1 MEAEGQSQNT
11 IKRISRKAM
20 QGFNMIPY
28 HLENE
33 DSEEEAIILN
43 RRNGNYNSKD
53 ATLCYT
59 LPIHGYG
66 APNNK
71 LFLTF
76 SQVSLARRFAL
87 VPLGPPLLAY
97 SRNCKAM
104 LTAVDGAVQL
114 VVDRPY
120 KAGESI
126 APNSKLL
133 INYGFVDEDNP
144 YDRLVIEAALNT
156 EDPQYQDKRMV
167 AQRNGKLSVQVYA
180 GKEREAIL
188 DLLPY
193 IRLGYLSEPSEMQ
206 SVISSQGPVCPGV
219 IHRDVKP
226 GNFLFSRKAS
236 KGYLIDFNLAMDLH
250 QKYGNTGYTKDN
262 QALQGS
268 ILNAAEN
275 LVFMISKKNEN
286 HSFAGD
292 VHGQFSDLLRLFEY
306 GGFPPEANYLLLGD
320 YVDRVTNNSI

>member
-43 RRNGNYNSKD
+43 RPHVNAHKHHVDNELRM
-53 ATLCYT
+53 LE
-59 LPIHGYG
+59 
-66 APNNK
+66 
-71 LFLTF
+71 
-76 SQVSLARRFAL
+76 RF
-87 VPLGPPLLAY
+87 VCGP
-97 SRNCKAM
+97 
-104 LTAVDGAVQL
+104 Q
-114 VVDRPY
+114 
-120 KAGESI
+120 
-126 APNSKLL
+126 PNSKLL

-320 YVDRVTNNSI
+320 YVDREKALACFS

>member
-1 MEAEGQSQNT
+1 
-11 IKRISRKAM
+11 
-20 QGFNMIPY
+20 
-28 HLENE
+28 
-33 DSEEEAIILN
+33 
-43 RRNGNYNSKD
+43 
-53 ATLCYT
+53 
-59 LPIHGYG
+59 
-66 APNNK
+66 
-71 LFLTF
+71 
-76 SQVSLARRFAL
+76 
-87 VPLGPPLLAY
+87 
-97 SRNCKAM
+97 M

-126 APNSKLL
+126 AVWCGPQPNSKLL

-167 AQRNGKLSVQVYA
+167 AQRNGKLSVQVFHVYA

-250 QKYGNTGYTKDN
+250 QKYGNTGLTSEIWKHWLY
-262 QALQGS
+262 
-268 ILNAAEN
+268 
-275 LVFMISKKNEN
+275 
-286 HSFAGD
+286 
-292 VHGQFSDLLRLFEY
+292 
-306 GGFPPEANYLLLGD
+306 
-320 YVDRVTNNSI
+320 